1 MAALTRAPRSR
12 PRAHA
17 GSRRRD
23 APLPPALESDA
34 DFSPDGTKLAAVRW
48 VNGRNQLEYPI
59 GKVLYET
66 AGYISH
72 PRISPKGDRVA
83 FMDHQVQWDNRGWV
97 VVVDLNSK
105 KTVLT
110 SEWSG

>member
-1 MAALTRAPRSR
+1 MPVDGGAV
-12 PRAHA
+12 
-17 GSRRRD
+17 RD
-23 APLPPALESDA
+23 LLEDVQEA
-34 DFSPDGTKLAAVRW
+34 DWSPDGAKLALVRW

-72 PRISPKGDRVA
+72 PRISQRGDLVT

-97 VVVDLNSK
+97 AVVDPRWKEDGTLR
-105 KTVLT
+105 
-110 SEWSG
+110 